1 MEVNKKWFYH
11 RNKLVTLNIE
21 LKNKSID
28 FAIGLIDELIDSLIY
43 DYNDWI
49 LYMQSMSDYS
59 IEELESFEEHY
70 QNLLS
75 FEENSDNFEEHLYS
89 SLKERIAVQDL
100 LELYKKDT
108 FSDEDNRLINLA
120 IENDYIDTT
129 DIKEDFLGYVY
140 DIIDKDKFETEHI
153 WEYTD
158 EQYENGLTH
167 KENYNNLINYLNN

>member
-1 MEVNKKWFYH
+1 MEVNNKWFYH

-21 LKNKSID
+21 LKNNSID
-28 FAIGLIDELIDSLIY
+28 FAIGLIDKLIDSLIY

-70 QNLLS
+70 QNLLT
-75 FEENSDNFEEHLYS
+75 FEENLDNFVTKRVKNME
-89 SLKERIAVQDL
+89 DL

-120 IENDYIDTT
+120 IDNYELYTD
-129 DIKEDFLGYVY
+129 DIKEDFMDYMY
-140 DIIDKDKFETEHI
+140 SNIPCKCTDEEI
-153 WEYTD
+153 WGYTD
-158 EQYENGLTH
+158 ENYSNGLTH
-167 KENYNNLINYLNN
+167 KENFNNLLNYLNK

>member
-1 MEVNKKWFYH
+1 MEVNNKWFYH

-43 DYNDWI
+43 DFNDWI

-75 FEENSDNFEEHLYS
+75 FEENLDNFVA
-89 SLKERIAVQDL
+89 KRVKTMQDL

-120 IENDYIDTT
+120 IDNYELYTD
-129 DIKEDFLGYVY
+129 DIKEDFMGYMY
-140 DIIDKDKFETEHI
+140 SNIPLEYTQEEI
-153 WEYTD
+153 WAYTD
-158 EQYENGLTH
+158 ENYSNGLTH
-167 KENYNNLINYLNN
+167 KENFNNLLNYLNK

>member
-70 QNLLS
+70 QNLLT

-89 SLKERIAVQDL
+89 SLKEQIAVQDL

-120 IENDYIDTT
+120 IDNGDIDT
-129 DIKEDFLGYVY
+129 DEIKEDFMDYMY
-140 DIIDKDKFETEHI
+140 SNIPCKCTDEEI
-153 WEYTD
+153 WGYTD
-158 EQYENGLTH
+158 ENYSNGLTH
-167 KENYNNLINYLNN
+167 KENFNNLLNYLNK

>member
-1 MEVNKKWFYH
+1 MEVDKKWFYH

-28 FAIGLIDELIDSLIY
+28 FAIELIDKLIDSLIY
-43 DYNDWI
+43 DFNDWI

-70 QNLLS
+70 QNLLT
-75 FEENSDNFEEHLYS
+75 FEENLDNFVTKRVKNME
-89 SLKERIAVQDL
+89 DL

-120 IENDYIDTT
+120 IDNYELYTD
-129 DIKEDFLGYVY
+129 DIKEDFMGYMY
-140 DIIDKDKFETEHI
+140 SNIPLKYTQEEI
-153 WEYTD
+153 WGYTD
-158 EQYENGLTH
+158 ENYSNGLTH
-167 KENYNNLINYLNN
+167 KENFNNLLNYLNK

>member
-1 MEVNKKWFYH
+1 MEVNNKWFYH

-43 DYNDWI
+43 DFNDWI
-49 LYMQSMSDYS
+49 LYMQSMSNYS

-70 QNLLS
+70 QNLLT
-75 FEENSDNFEEHLYS
+75 FEQNLDNFVAKRVETME
-89 SLKERIAVQDL
+89 DL

-120 IENDYIDTT
+120 IDNYELYTD
-129 DIKEDFLGYVY
+129 DIKEDFMGYMY
-140 DIIDKDKFETEHI
+140 SNIPLEYTQEEI
-153 WEYTD
+153 WGYTD
-158 EQYENGLTH
+158 ENYSNGLTH
-167 KENYNNLINYLNN
+167 KENFNNLLNYLNK